1 MKNYFFILFAAGAIQ
16 SVVFGGRQT
25 IPLSIEGI
33 NLASTVNYLEISFA
47 FAVGQLISGVVTP
60 LGGAISDKFGSGK
73 TLLLGIIITMI
84 GCFLIPFSNTPLML
98 VISIGILSAGGSGI
112 AGLPVIMSAVN
123 KLVPPERSG
132 MAFGFVNA
140 GGSIGQFLFAPLAG
154 LMIINYGWQASI
166 FAICALLLA
175 VLPLCWLLRYQP
187 EKKKRLTASD
197 NLSFSRTLSLALSTP
212 SYILLITGFFVCG
225 FHVAFIITHMP
236 GVIIACGLN
245 VNVTGWSLAI
255 IGFFNI
261 LGSLFAGWY
270 ISKHSM
276 KIFLSYIY
284 GARAIIVTLF
294 LLSPKDVTSIMIF
307 SAALGFTYLSTV
319 PATAALVGKMFG
331 PKYLATLFGITLFSH
346 NIGAFLGAYFGG
358 YFFQLTGEY
367 TIVWIIDIALAI
379 FAAIIHLPIKEKSA
393 LPVETLQ

>member
-1 MKNYFFILFAAGAIQ
+1 MKNYFFILFAAGVIQ

-25 IPLSIEGI
+25 IPLSIDGI

-47 FAVGQLISGVVTP
+47 FAVGQLISGAVTP
-60 LGGAISDKFGSGK
+60 LGGAISDKYGSGK
-73 TLLLGIIITMI
+73 TLLLGIIITTI

-187 EKKKRLTASD
+187 VKKKRLTASD

-393 LPVETLQ
+393 LPAEALQ

>member
-47 FAVGQLISGVVTP
+47 FAVGQLISGAVTP
-60 LGGAISDKFGSGK
+60 LGGVISDKYGSGK
-73 TLLLGIIITMI
+73 TLLLGIVISTL
-84 GCFLIPFSNTPLML
+84 GCFLIPFSTTPLML
-98 VISIGILSAGGSGI
+98 VLSIGILSAGGSGI

-123 KLVPPERSG
+123 KLVPPEKSG

-140 GGSIGQFLFAPLAG
+140 GGSVGQFLFAPLAG

-166 FAICALLLA
+166 FAICALLLM
-175 VLPLCWLLRYQP
+175 VLPLVWILRHQP
-187 EKKKRLTASD
+187 ENKKKIQAGD
-197 NLSFSRTLSLALSTP
+197 NLTLSKALSLAFNTP
-212 SYILLITGFFVCG
+212 SYILLISGFFVCG

-236 GVIIACGLN
+236 GVIVACGLS
-245 VNVTGWSLAI
+245 VNVTGWSLAV

-261 LGSLFAGWY
+261 LGSLYAGWH
-270 ISKHSM
+270 ISKRSM

-284 GARAIIVTLF
+284 GARAIIVILF
-294 LLSPKDVTSIMIF
+294 LLSPKDVTSIMLF

-346 NIGAFLGAYFGG
+346 NIGAFFGAYFGG
-358 YFFQLTGEY
+358 YFFQMTGEY
-367 TIVWIIDIALAI
+367 TIVWLIDIGLAI
-379 FAAIIHLPIKEKSA
+379 FAALIHLPIKEKSA
-393 LPVETLQ
+393 LPVGA

>member
-47 FAVGQLISGVVTP
+47 FAVGQLISGAVTP

-73 TLLLGIIITMI
+73 TLLLGIIITTI

-187 EKKKRLTASD
+187 VKKKRLTASD

-367 TIVWIIDIALAI
+367 TLVWIIDIALAI

>member
-47 FAVGQLISGVVTP
+47 FAVGQLISGAVTP
-60 LGGAISDKFGSGK
+60 LGGAISDKYGSGK
-73 TLLLGIIITMI
+73 TLLLGIIITTI

-187 EKKKRLTASD
+187 VKKERLTASD

-367 TIVWIIDIALAI
+367 TLVWIIDIALAI

>member
-47 FAVGQLISGVVTP
+47 FAVGQLISGAVTP
-60 LGGAISDKFGSGK
+60 LGGVISDKYGSGK
-73 TLLLGIIITMI
+73 TLLLGIVISTL
-84 GCFLIPFSNTPLML
+84 GCFLIPFSTTPLML
-98 VISIGILSAGGSGI
+98 VLSIGILSAGGSGI

-123 KLVPPERSG
+123 KLLPPEKSG

-140 GGSIGQFLFAPLAG
+140 GGSVGQFLFAPLAG

-166 FAICALLLA
+166 FAICALLLMI
-175 VLPLCWLLRYQP
+175 LPLVWILRHQP
-187 EKKKRLTASD
+187 EKKKKIQAGD
-197 NLSFSRTLSLALSTP
+197 NLTLSKALSLAFNTP
-212 SYILLITGFFVCG
+212 SYILLISGFFVCG

-236 GVIIACGLN
+236 GVIVACGLS
-245 VNVTGWSLAI
+245 VNVTGWSLAV

-261 LGSLFAGWY
+261 LGSLYAGWH
-270 ISKHSM
+270 ISKRSM

-284 GARAIIVTLF
+284 GARAIIVILF
-294 LLSPKDVTSIMIF
+294 LLSPKDVTSIMFF

-346 NIGAFLGAYFGG
+346 NIGAFFGAYFGG
-358 YFFQLTGEY
+358 YFFQMTGEY
-367 TIVWIIDIALAI
+367 TIVWLIDIGLAI
-379 FAAIIHLPIKEKSA
+379 FAALIHLPIKEKSA
-393 LPVETLQ
+393 LPVGA

>member
-47 FAVGQLISGVVTP
+47 FAVGQLISGAVTP
-60 LGGAISDKFGSGK
+60 LGGAISDKYGSGK
-73 TLLLGIIITMI
+73 TLLLGIIITTI

-187 EKKKRLTASD
+187 VKKKRLTASD

-393 LPVETLQ
+393 LPAETLQ

>member
-33 NLASTVNYLEISFA
+33 NLAATVNYLEISFA
-47 FAVGQLISGVVTP
+47 FAVGQLISGAVTP
-60 LGGAISDKFGSGK
+60 LGGVISDKYGSGK
-73 TLLLGIIITMI
+73 TLLLGIVISTL
-84 GCFLIPFSNTPLML
+84 GCFLIPFSTTPLML

-123 KLVPPERSG
+123 KLVPPEKSG

-140 GGSIGQFLFAPLAG
+140 GGSVGQFLFAPLAG

-166 FAICALLLA
+166 FAICALLLMI
-175 VLPLCWLLRYQP
+175 LPLVWILRHQP
-187 EKKKRLTASD
+187 EKKKKIQAGD
-197 NLSFSRTLSLALSTP
+197 NLTLSKALSLAFNTP
-212 SYILLITGFFVCG
+212 SYILLISGFFVCG

-236 GVIIACGLN
+236 GVIVACGLS
-245 VNVTGWSLAI
+245 VNVTGWSLAV

-261 LGSLFAGWY
+261 LGSLYAGWH
-270 ISKHSM
+270 ISKRSM

-284 GARAIIVTLF
+284 GARAIIVILF
-294 LLSPKDVTSIMIF
+294 LLSPKDVTSIMLF

-346 NIGAFLGAYFGG
+346 NIGAFFGAYFGG
-358 YFFQLTGEY
+358 YFFQMTGEY
-367 TIVWIIDIALAI
+367 TIVWLIDIGLAI
-379 FAAIIHLPIKEKSA
+379 FAALIHLPIKEKSA
-393 LPVETLQ
+393 LPVGT

>member
-47 FAVGQLISGVVTP
+47 FAVGQLISGAVTP
-60 LGGAISDKFGSGK
+60 LGGAISDKYGSGK
-73 TLLLGIIITMI
+73 TLLLGIIITTI

-187 EKKKRLTASD
+187 VKKKRLTASD

-393 LPVETLQ
+393 LSVETLQ

>member
-47 FAVGQLISGVVTP
+47 FAVGQLISGAVTP

-73 TLLLGIIITMI
+73 TLLLGIIITTI

-187 EKKKRLTASD
+187 VKKKRLTASD

>member
-1 MKNYFFILFAAGAIQ
+1 MKNYFFILFAAGVIQ

-47 FAVGQLISGVVTP
+47 FAVGQLISGAVTP
-60 LGGAISDKFGSGK
+60 LGGVISDKYGSGK
-73 TLLLGIIITMI
+73 TLLLGIVISTL
-84 GCFLIPFSNTPLML
+84 GCFLIPFSTTPLML
-98 VISIGILSAGGSGI
+98 VLSIGILSAGGSGI

-123 KLVPPERSG
+123 KIVPPEKSG

-140 GGSIGQFLFAPLAG
+140 GGSVGQFLFAPLAG

-166 FAICALLLA
+166 FAICALLLMI
-175 VLPLCWLLRYQP
+175 LPLVWILRHQP
-187 EKKKRLTASD
+187 EKKKKIQAGD
-197 NLSFSRTLSLALSTP
+197 NLTLSKALSLAFNTP
-212 SYILLITGFFVCG
+212 SYILLISGFFVCG

-236 GVIIACGLN
+236 GVIVACGLS
-245 VNVTGWSLAI
+245 VNVTGWSLAV

-261 LGSLFAGWY
+261 LGSLYAGWH
-270 ISKHSM
+270 ISKRSM

-284 GARAIIVTLF
+284 GARAIIVILF
-294 LLSPKDVTSIMIF
+294 LLSPKDITSIMLF
-307 SAALGFTYLSTV
+307 SASLGFTYLSTV

-346 NIGAFLGAYFGG
+346 NIGAFFGAYFGG
-358 YFFQLTGEY
+358 YFFQMTGEY
-367 TIVWIIDIALAI
+367 TIVWLIDIGLAI
-379 FAAIIHLPIKEKSA
+379 FAALIHLPIKEKSA
-393 LPVETLQ
+393 LPVGA

>member
-1 MKNYFFILFAAGAIQ
+1 MKNYFFILFAAGVIQ

-47 FAVGQLISGVVTP
+47 FAVGQLISGAVTP
-60 LGGAISDKFGSGK
+60 LGGVISDKYGSGK
-73 TLLLGIIITMI
+73 TLLLGIVISTL
-84 GCFLIPFSNTPLML
+84 GCFLIPFSTTPLML
-98 VISIGILSAGGSGI
+98 VLSIGILSAGGSGI

-123 KLVPPERSG
+123 KLVPPEKSG

-140 GGSIGQFLFAPLAG
+140 GGSVGQFLFAPLAG

-166 FAICALLLA
+166 FAICALLLMI
-175 VLPLCWLLRYQP
+175 LPLVWIMRHQP
-187 EKKKRLTASD
+187 EKKKKIQAGD
-197 NLSFSRTLSLALSTP
+197 NLTLSKALSLAFNTP
-212 SYILLITGFFVCG
+212 SYILLISGFFVCG

-236 GVIIACGLN
+236 GVIVACGLSA
-245 VNVTGWSLAI
+245 NVTGWSLAV

-261 LGSLFAGWY
+261 LGSLYAGWH
-270 ISKHSM
+270 ISKRSM

-284 GARAIIVTLF
+284 GARAVIVILF
-294 LLSPKDVTSIMIF
+294 LLSPKDVTSIMLF

-346 NIGAFLGAYFGG
+346 NIGAFFGAYFGG
-358 YFFQLTGEY
+358 YFFQMTGEY
-367 TIVWIIDIALAI
+367 TIVWLIDIGLAI
-379 FAAIIHLPIKEKSA
+379 FAALIHLPIKEKSA
-393 LPVETLQ
+393 LPVGT

>member
-1 MKNYFFILFAAGAIQ
+1 MKNYFFILFAAGVIQ

-47 FAVGQLISGVVTP
+47 FAVGQLISGAVTP
-60 LGGAISDKFGSGK
+60 LGGVISDKYGSGK
-73 TLLLGIIITMI
+73 TLLLGIVISTL
-84 GCFLIPFSNTPLML
+84 GCFLIPFSTTPLML
-98 VISIGILSAGGSGI
+98 VLSIGILSAGGSGI

-123 KLVPPERSG
+123 KLVPPEKSG

-140 GGSIGQFLFAPLAG
+140 GGSVGQFLFAPLAG

-166 FAICALLLA
+166 FAICALLLMI
-175 VLPLCWLLRYQP
+175 LPLVWILRHQP
-187 EKKKRLTASD
+187 EKKKKIQAGD
-197 NLSFSRTLSLALSTP
+197 NLTLSKALSLAFNTP
-212 SYILLITGFFVCG
+212 SYILLISGFFVCG

-236 GVIIACGLN
+236 GVIVACGLS
-245 VNVTGWSLAI
+245 VNVTGWSLAV

-261 LGSLFAGWY
+261 LGSLYAGWH
-270 ISKHSM
+270 ISKRSM

-284 GARAIIVTLF
+284 GARAIIVILF
-294 LLSPKDVTSIMIF
+294 LLSPKDITSIMLF

-346 NIGAFLGAYFGG
+346 NIGAFFGAYFGG
-358 YFFQLTGEY
+358 YFFQMTGEY
-367 TIVWIIDIALAI
+367 TIVWLIDIGLAI
-379 FAAIIHLPIKEKSA
+379 FAALIHLPIKEKSA
-393 LPVETLQ
+393 LPVGA

>member
-47 FAVGQLISGVVTP
+47 FAVGQLISGAVTP
-60 LGGAISDKFGSGK
+60 LGGAISDKYGSGK

-187 EKKKRLTASD
+187 VKKIRLTASD

>member
-1 MKNYFFILFAAGAIQ
+1 MKNYFFILFAAGVIQ

-47 FAVGQLISGVVTP
+47 FAVGQLISGAVTP
-60 LGGAISDKFGSGK
+60 LGGAISDKYGSGK
-73 TLLLGIIITMI
+73 TLLLGIIITTI

-187 EKKKRLTASD
+187 VKKKRLTASD

-393 LPVETLQ
+393 LPAEALQ

>member
-47 FAVGQLISGVVTP
+47 FAVGQLISGAVTP
-60 LGGAISDKFGSGK
+60 LGGVISDKYGSGK
-73 TLLLGIIITMI
+73 TLLLGIVISTL
-84 GCFLIPFSNTPLML
+84 GCFLIPFSTTPLML
-98 VISIGILSAGGSGI
+98 VLSIGILSAGGSGI

-123 KLVPPERSG
+123 KLVPPEKSG

-140 GGSIGQFLFAPLAG
+140 GGSVGQFLFAPLAG

-166 FAICALLLA
+166 FAICALLLMI
-175 VLPLCWLLRYQP
+175 LPLVWILRHQP
-187 EKKKRLTASD
+187 EKKKKIQAGD
-197 NLSFSRTLSLALSTP
+197 NLTLSKALSLAFNTP
-212 SYILLITGFFVCG
+212 SYILLISGFFVCG

-236 GVIIACGLN
+236 GVIVACGLS
-245 VNVTGWSLAI
+245 VNVTGWSLAV

-261 LGSLFAGWY
+261 LGSLYAGWH
-270 ISKHSM
+270 ISKRSM

-284 GARAIIVTLF
+284 GARAIIVILF
-294 LLSPKDVTSIMIF
+294 LLSPKDVTSIMFF

-346 NIGAFLGAYFGG
+346 NIGAFFGAYFGG
-358 YFFQLTGEY
+358 YFFQMTGEY
-367 TIVWIIDIALAI
+367 TIVWLIDIGLAI
-379 FAAIIHLPIKEKSA
+379 FAALIHLPIKEKSA
-393 LPVETLQ
+393 LPVGA

>member
-47 FAVGQLISGVVTP
+47 FAVGQLISGAVTP
-60 LGGAISDKFGSGK
+60 LGGVISDKYGSGK
-73 TLLLGIIITMI
+73 TLLLGIVISTL
-84 GCFLIPFSNTPLML
+84 GCFLIPFSTTPLML
-98 VISIGILSAGGSGI
+98 VLSIGILSAGGSGI

-123 KLVPPERSG
+123 KLVPPEKSG

-140 GGSIGQFLFAPLAG
+140 GGSVGQFLFAPLAG

-166 FAICALLLA
+166 FAICALLLMI
-175 VLPLCWLLRYQP
+175 LPLVWIMRHQP
-187 EKKKRLTASD
+187 EKKKKIQAGD
-197 NLSFSRTLSLALSTP
+197 NLTLPKALSLAFNSP
-212 SYILLITGFFVCG
+212 SYILLISGFFVCG

-236 GVIIACGLN
+236 GVIVACGLSA
-245 VNVTGWSLAI
+245 NVTGWSLAV

-261 LGSLFAGWY
+261 LGSLYAGWH
-270 ISKHSM
+270 ISKRSM

-284 GARAIIVTLF
+284 GARAVIVILF
-294 LLSPKDVTSIMIF
+294 LLSPKDVTSIMLF

-346 NIGAFLGAYFGG
+346 NIGAFFGAYFGG
-358 YFFQLTGEY
+358 YFFQMTGEY
-367 TIVWIIDIALAI
+367 TIVWLIDIGLAI
-379 FAAIIHLPIKEKSA
+379 FAALIHLPIKEKSA
-393 LPVETLQ
+393 LPVGT

>member
-1 MKNYFFILFAAGAIQ
+1 MKNYFFILFAAGVIQ

-47 FAVGQLISGVVTP
+47 FAVGQLISGAVTP
-60 LGGAISDKFGSGK
+60 LGGVISDKYGSGK
-73 TLLLGIIITMI
+73 TLLLGIVISTL
-84 GCFLIPFSNTPLML
+84 GCFLIPFSTTPLML
-98 VISIGILSAGGSGI
+98 VLSIGILSAGGSGI

-123 KLVPPERSG
+123 KLVPPEKSG

-140 GGSIGQFLFAPLAG
+140 GGSVGQFLFAPLAG

-166 FAICALLLA
+166 FAICALLLMI
-175 VLPLCWLLRYQP
+175 LPLVWILRHQP
-187 EKKKRLTASD
+187 EKKKKIQVGD
-197 NLSFSRTLSLALSTP
+197 NLTLSKALSLAFNTP
-212 SYILLITGFFVCG
+212 SYILLISGFFVCG

-236 GVIIACGLN
+236 GVIVACGLS
-245 VNVTGWSLAI
+245 VNVTGWSLAV

-261 LGSLFAGWY
+261 LGSLYAGWH
-270 ISKHSM
+270 ISKRSM

-284 GARAIIVTLF
+284 GARAIIVILF
-294 LLSPKDVTSIMIF
+294 LLSPKDITSIMLF

-346 NIGAFLGAYFGG
+346 NIGAFFGAYFGG
-358 YFFQLTGEY
+358 YFFQMTGEY
-367 TIVWIIDIALAI
+367 TIVWLIDIGLAI
-379 FAAIIHLPIKEKSA
+379 FAALIHLPIKEKSA
-393 LPVETLQ
+393 LPVGA

>member
-33 NLASTVNYLEISFA
+33 NLAATVNYLEISFA
-47 FAVGQLISGVVTP
+47 FAVGQLISGAVTP
-60 LGGAISDKFGSGK
+60 LGGVISDKYGSGK
-73 TLLLGIIITMI
+73 TLLLGIVISIL
-84 GCFLIPFSNTPLML
+84 GCFLIPFSTTPLML

-123 KLVPPERSG
+123 KLVPPEKSG

-140 GGSIGQFLFAPLAG
+140 GGSVGQFLFAPLAG

-166 FAICALLLA
+166 FAICALLLM
-175 VLPLCWLLRYQP
+175 VLPLVWILRHQP
-187 EKKKRLTASD
+187 ENKKKNQAGD
-197 NLSFSRTLSLALSTP
+197 NLTLSKALSLAFNTP
-212 SYILLITGFFVCG
+212 SYILLISGFFVCG

-236 GVIIACGLN
+236 GVIVACGLS
-245 VNVTGWSLAI
+245 VNVTGWSLAV

-261 LGSLFAGWY
+261 LGSLYAGWY
-270 ISKHSM
+270 ISKRSM

-284 GARAIIVTLF
+284 GARAIIVILF
-294 LLSPKDVTSIMIF
+294 LLSPKDVTSIMLF

-346 NIGAFLGAYFGG
+346 NIGAFFGAYFGG
-358 YFFQLTGEY
+358 YFFQMTGEY
-367 TIVWIIDIALAI
+367 TIVWLIDIGLAI
-379 FAAIIHLPIKEKSA
+379 FAALIHLPIKEKSA
-393 LPVETLQ
+393 LPVGT

>member
-47 FAVGQLISGVVTP
+47 FAVGQLISGAVTP
-60 LGGAISDKFGSGK
+60 LGGAISDKYGSGK
-73 TLLLGIIITMI
+73 TLLLGIIITTI

-187 EKKKRLTASD
+187 VKKKRLTASD

>member
-1 MKNYFFILFAAGAIQ
+1 MKNYFFILFAAGVIQ

-47 FAVGQLISGVVTP
+47 FAVGQLISGAVTP
-60 LGGAISDKFGSGK
+60 LGGVISDKYGSGK
-73 TLLLGIIITMI
+73 TLLLGIVISTL
-84 GCFLIPFSNTPLML
+84 GCFLIPFSTTPLML
-98 VISIGILSAGGSGI
+98 VLSIGILSAGGSGI

-123 KLVPPERSG
+123 KLVPPEKSG

-140 GGSIGQFLFAPLAG
+140 GGSVGQFLFAPLAG

-166 FAICALLLA
+166 FAICALLLMI
-175 VLPLCWLLRYQP
+175 LPLVWILRHQP
-187 EKKKRLTASD
+187 EKKKKIQAGD
-197 NLSFSRTLSLALSTP
+197 NLTLSKALSLAFNTP
-212 SYILLITGFFVCG
+212 SYILLISGFFVCG

-236 GVIIACGLN
+236 GVIVACGLS
-245 VNVTGWSLAI
+245 VNVTGWSLAV

-261 LGSLFAGWY
+261 LGSLYAGWH
-270 ISKHSM
+270 ISKRSM

-284 GARAIIVTLF
+284 GARAIIVILF
-294 LLSPKDVTSIMIF
+294 LLSPKDVTSIMFF

-346 NIGAFLGAYFGG
+346 NIGAFFGAYFGG
-358 YFFQLTGEY
+358 YFFQMTGEY
-367 TIVWIIDIALAI
+367 TIVWLIDIGLAI
-379 FAAIIHLPIKEKSA
+379 FAALIHLPIKEKSA
-393 LPVETLQ
+393 LPVGA

>member
-1 MKNYFFILFAAGAIQ
+1 MKNYFFILFAAGVIQ

-47 FAVGQLISGVVTP
+47 FAVGQLISGAVTP
-60 LGGAISDKFGSGK
+60 LGGVISDKYGSGK
-73 TLLLGIIITMI
+73 TLLLGIVISIL
-84 GCFLIPFSNTPLML
+84 GCFLIPFSTTPLML
-98 VISIGILSAGGSGI
+98 VLSIGILSAGGSGI

-123 KLVPPERSG
+123 KLVPPEKSG

-140 GGSIGQFLFAPLAG
+140 GGSVGQFLFAPLAG

-166 FAICALLLA
+166 FAICALLLMI
-175 VLPLCWLLRYQP
+175 LPLVWILRHQP
-187 EKKKRLTASD
+187 EKKKKIQAGD
-197 NLSFSRTLSLALSTP
+197 NLTLSKALSLAFNTP
-212 SYILLITGFFVCG
+212 SYILLISGFFVCG

-236 GVIIACGLN
+236 GVIVACGLS
-245 VNVTGWSLAI
+245 VNVTGWSLAV

-261 LGSLFAGWY
+261 LGSVYAGWH
-270 ISKHSM
+270 ISKRSM

-284 GARAIIVTLF
+284 GARAIIVILF
-294 LLSPKDVTSIMIF
+294 LLSPKDITSIMLF

-346 NIGAFLGAYFGG
+346 NIGAFFGAYFGG
-358 YFFQLTGEY
+358 YFFQMTGEY
-367 TIVWIIDIALAI
+367 TIVWLIDIGLAI
-379 FAAIIHLPIKEKSA
+379 FAALIHLPIKEKSA
-393 LPVETLQ
+393 LPVGA

>member
-47 FAVGQLISGVVTP
+47 FAVGQLISGAVTP
-60 LGGAISDKFGSGK
+60 LGGAISDKYGSGK
-73 TLLLGIIITMI
+73 TLLLGIIITTI

-187 EKKKRLTASD
+187 VKKKRLTASD
-197 NLSFSRTLSLALSTP
+197 NLSFSRTLSLAFSTP

>member
-47 FAVGQLISGVVTP
+47 FAVGQLISGAVTP
-60 LGGAISDKFGSGK
+60 LGGVISDKYGSGK
-73 TLLLGIIITMI
+73 TLLLGIVISTL
-84 GCFLIPFSNTPLML
+84 GCFLIPFSTTPLML
-98 VISIGILSAGGSGI
+98 VLSIGILSAGGSGI

-123 KLVPPERSG
+123 KLVPPEKSG

-140 GGSIGQFLFAPLAG
+140 GGSVGQFLFAPLAG

-166 FAICALLLA
+166 FTICALLLMI
-175 VLPLCWLLRYQP
+175 LPLVWILRHQP
-187 EKKKRLTASD
+187 EKKKKIQAGD
-197 NLSFSRTLSLALSTP
+197 NLTLSKALSLAFNTP
-212 SYILLITGFFVCG
+212 SYILLISGFFVCG

-236 GVIIACGLN
+236 GVIVACGLS
-245 VNVTGWSLAI
+245 VNVTGWSLAV

-261 LGSLFAGWY
+261 LGSLYAGWH
-270 ISKHSM
+270 ISKRSM

-284 GARAIIVTLF
+284 GARAIIVILF
-294 LLSPKDVTSIMIF
+294 LLSPKDVTSIMFF

-346 NIGAFLGAYFGG
+346 NIGAFFGAYLGG
-358 YFFQLTGEY
+358 YFFQITGEY
-367 TIVWIIDIALAI
+367 TIVWLIDIGLAI
-379 FAAIIHLPIKEKSA
+379 FAALIHLPIKEKSA
-393 LPVETLQ
+393 LPVGA

>member
-47 FAVGQLISGVVTP
+47 FAVGQLISGAVTP
-60 LGGAISDKFGSGK
+60 LGGAISDKYGSGK
-73 TLLLGIIITMI
+73 TLLLGIIITTI

-187 EKKKRLTASD
+187 VKKKRLTASD

-393 LPVETLQ
+393 LPAEALQ

>member
-47 FAVGQLISGVVTP
+47 FAVGQLISGAVTP
-60 LGGAISDKFGSGK
+60 LGGAISDRYGSGR
-73 TLLLGIIITMI
+73 TLLLGIIISTL
-84 GCFLIPFSNTPLML
+84 GCLLIPFSTTPLML
-98 VISIGILSAGGSGI
+98 VASIGILSAGGSGI

-123 KLVPPERSG
+123 KLVPPEKSG

-154 LMIINYGWQASI
+154 LMIISYGWQASI
-166 FAICALLLA
+166 FAICALLLMI
-175 VLPLCWLLRYQP
+175 LPLCWLLRYQP
-187 EKKKRLTASD
+187 VKKQKTQAGD
-197 NLSFSRTLSLALSTP
+197 NLSFAKTLSLAFNTP
-212 SYILLITGFFVCG
+212 SYILLISGFFVCG

-270 ISKHSM
+270 ITKHSM

-284 GARAIIVTLF
+284 GARAIIVILF
-294 LLSPKDVTSIMIF
+294 LLSPKDITSIMLF

-358 YFFQLTGEY
+358 YFFQMTGEY
-367 TIVWIIDIALAI
+367 TIVWLIDIALAI
-379 FAAIIHLPIKEKSA
+379 FAALIHLPIKEKSA
-393 LPVETLQ
+393 IPVGA

>member
-47 FAVGQLISGVVTP
+47 FAVGQLISGAVTP
-60 LGGAISDKFGSGK
+60 LGGAISDKYGSGK
-73 TLLLGIIITMI
+73 TLLLGIIITTI

-154 LMIINYGWQASI
+154 LIIISYGWQASI

-187 EKKKRLTASD
+187 VKKKRLTASD

>member
-33 NLASTVNYLEISFA
+33 NLAATVNYLEISFA
-47 FAVGQLISGVVTP
+47 FAVGQLISGAVTP
-60 LGGAISDKFGSGK
+60 LGGVISDKYGSGK
-73 TLLLGIIITMI
+73 TLLLGIVISIL
-84 GCFLIPFSNTPLML
+84 GCFLIPFSTTPLML

-123 KLVPPERSG
+123 KLVPPEKSG

-140 GGSIGQFLFAPLAG
+140 GGSVGQFLFAPLAG

-166 FAICALLLA
+166 FAICALLLM
-175 VLPLCWLLRYQP
+175 VLPLVWVLRHQP
-187 EKKKRLTASD
+187 ENKKKIQAGD
-197 NLSFSRTLSLALSTP
+197 NLTLSKALSLAFNTP
-212 SYILLITGFFVCG
+212 SYILLISGFFVCG

-236 GVIIACGLN
+236 GVIVACGLS
-245 VNVTGWSLAI
+245 VNVTGWSLAV

-261 LGSLFAGWY
+261 LGSLYAGWH
-270 ISKHSM
+270 ISKRSM

-284 GARAIIVTLF
+284 GARAIIVILF
-294 LLSPKDVTSIMIF
+294 LLSPKDVTSIMLF

-346 NIGAFLGAYFGG
+346 NIGAFFGAYFGG
-358 YFFQLTGEY
+358 YFFQMTGEY
-367 TIVWIIDIALAI
+367 TIVWLIDIGLAI
-379 FAAIIHLPIKEKSA
+379 FAALIHLPIKEKSA
-393 LPVETLQ
+393 LPVGT

>member
-47 FAVGQLISGVVTP
+47 FAVGQLISGAVTP
-60 LGGAISDKFGSGK
+60 LGGAISDKYGSGK
-73 TLLLGIIITMI
+73 TLLLGIIITTI

-187 EKKKRLTASD
+187 VKKKRLTASD
-197 NLSFSRTLSLALSTP
+197 NLSFSRTLSLAFSTP

-367 TIVWIIDIALAI
+367 TLVWIIDIALAI

>member
-47 FAVGQLISGVVTP
+47 FAVGQLISGAVTP
-60 LGGAISDKFGSGK
+60 LGGAISDKYGSGK

-187 EKKKRLTASD
+187 VKKKRLTASD

-367 TIVWIIDIALAI
+367 TLVWIIDIALAI

>member
-47 FAVGQLISGVVTP
+47 FAVGQLISGAVTP
-60 LGGAISDKFGSGK
+60 LGGVISDKYGSGK
-73 TLLLGIIITMI
+73 TLLLGIVISIL
-84 GCFLIPFSNTPLML
+84 GCFLIPFSTTPLML

-123 KLVPPERSG
+123 KLVPPEKSG

-140 GGSIGQFLFAPLAG
+140 GGSVGQFLFAPLAG

-166 FAICALLLA
+166 FAICALLLM
-175 VLPLCWLLRYQP
+175 VLPLVWILRHQP
-187 EKKKRLTASD
+187 ENKKKIQAGD
-197 NLSFSRTLSLALSTP
+197 NLTLSKALSLAFNTP
-212 SYILLITGFFVCG
+212 SYILLISGFFVCG

-236 GVIIACGLN
+236 GVIVACGLS
-245 VNVTGWSLAI
+245 VNVTGWSLAV

-261 LGSLFAGWY
+261 LGSLYAGWY
-270 ISKHSM
+270 ISKRSM

-284 GARAIIVTLF
+284 GARAIIVILF
-294 LLSPKDVTSIMIF
+294 LLSPKDVTSIMLF

-346 NIGAFLGAYFGG
+346 NIGAFFGAYFGG
-358 YFFQLTGEY
+358 YFFQMTGEY
-367 TIVWIIDIALAI
+367 TIVWLIDIGLAI
-379 FAAIIHLPIKEKSA
+379 FAALIHLPIKEKSA
-393 LPVETLQ
+393 LPVGT

>member
-47 FAVGQLISGVVTP
+47 FAVGQLISGAVTP
-60 LGGAISDKFGSGK
+60 LGGAISDKYGSGK
-73 TLLLGIIITMI
+73 TLLLGIIITTI

-187 EKKKRLTASD
+187 VKKERLTASD

>member
-1 MKNYFFILFAAGAIQ
+1 MKNYFFILFAAGVIQ

-33 NLASTVNYLEISFA
+33 NLSSTVNYLEISFA
-47 FAVGQLISGVVTP
+47 FAVGQLISGAVTP
-60 LGGAISDKFGSGK
+60 LGGVISDKYGSGK
-73 TLLLGIIITMI
+73 TLLLGIVISTL
-84 GCFLIPFSNTPLML
+84 GCFLIPFSTTPLML
-98 VISIGILSAGGSGI
+98 VLSIGILSAGGSGI

-123 KLVPPERSG
+123 KLVPPEKSG

-140 GGSIGQFLFAPLAG
+140 GGSVGQFLFAPLAG

-166 FAICALLLA
+166 FAICALLLMI
-175 VLPLCWLLRYQP
+175 LPLVWILRHQP
-187 EKKKRLTASD
+187 EKKKKIQAGD
-197 NLSFSRTLSLALSTP
+197 NLTLSKALSLAFNTP
-212 SYILLITGFFVCG
+212 SYILLISGFFVCG

-236 GVIIACGLN
+236 GVIVACGLS
-245 VNVTGWSLAI
+245 VNVTGWSLAV

-261 LGSLFAGWY
+261 LGSLYAGWH
-270 ISKHSM
+270 ISKRSM

-284 GARAIIVTLF
+284 GARAIIVILF
-294 LLSPKDVTSIMIF
+294 LLSPKDITSIMLF

-346 NIGAFLGAYFGG
+346 NIGAFFGAYFGG
-358 YFFQLTGEY
+358 YFFQMTGEY
-367 TIVWIIDIALAI
+367 TIVWLIDIGLSI
-379 FAAIIHLPIKEKSA
+379 FAALIHLPIKEKSA
-393 LPVETLQ
+393 LPVGA

>member
-47 FAVGQLISGVVTP
+47 FAVGQLISGAVTP
-60 LGGAISDKFGSGK
+60 LGGAISDKYGSGK

-187 EKKKRLTASD
+187 VKKIRLTASD

-367 TIVWIIDIALAI
+367 TLVWIIDIALAI

>member
-1 MKNYFFILFAAGAIQ
+1 MKNYFFILFAAGVIQ

-47 FAVGQLISGVVTP
+47 FAVGQLISGAVTP
-60 LGGAISDKFGSGK
+60 LGGVISDKYGSGK
-73 TLLLGIIITMI
+73 TLLLGIVISTL
-84 GCFLIPFSNTPLML
+84 GCFLIPFSTTPLML
-98 VISIGILSAGGSGI
+98 VLSIGILSAGGSGI

-123 KLVPPERSG
+123 KLVPPEKSG

-140 GGSIGQFLFAPLAG
+140 GGSVGQFLFAPLAG

-166 FAICALLLA
+166 FAICALLLMI
-175 VLPLCWLLRYQP
+175 LPLVWILRHQP
-187 EKKKRLTASD
+187 EKKKKIQAGD
-197 NLSFSRTLSLALSTP
+197 NLTLSKALSLAFNTP
-212 SYILLITGFFVCG
+212 SYILLISGFFVCG

-236 GVIIACGLN
+236 GVIVACGLS
-245 VNVTGWSLAI
+245 VNVTGWSLAV

-261 LGSLFAGWY
+261 LGSLYAGWH
-270 ISKHSM
+270 ISKRSM

-284 GARAIIVTLF
+284 GARAIIVILF
-294 LLSPKDVTSIMIF
+294 LLSPKDITSIMLF

-346 NIGAFLGAYFGG
+346 NIGAFFGAYFGG
-358 YFFQLTGEY
+358 YFFQMTGEY
-367 TIVWIIDIALAI
+367 TIVWLIDIGLAI
-379 FAAIIHLPIKEKSA
+379 FAALIHLPIKEKSA
-393 LPVETLQ
+393 LPVGT